1 MVRACCDDIEELAPF
16 RTDPRPTWLFLSSGV
31 PTALLRGANRP
42 LLSKLFLSE
51 LQQEREGRLPVFI
64 DYKSPSV
71 IQCVGP
77 LGCLAQDK
85 TVQSI
90 GQSSVLTPRAGYSDK
105 KPFSFLTHKFKKIR

>member
-1 MVRACCDDIEELAPF
+1 MENISILPWQVLLVRACCDDIEELAPF

-90 GQSSVLTPRAGYSDK
+90 GQSVSQLW
-105 KPFSFLTHKFKKIR
+105 L